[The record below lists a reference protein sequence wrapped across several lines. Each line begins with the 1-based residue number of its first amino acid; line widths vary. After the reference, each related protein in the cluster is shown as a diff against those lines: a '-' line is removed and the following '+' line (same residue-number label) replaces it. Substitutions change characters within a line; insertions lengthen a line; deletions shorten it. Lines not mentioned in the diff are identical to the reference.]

1 MLKIIRND
9 ISATHVD
16 AIVNC
21 ASSEPTVSPGVESA
35 IYAKGGP
42 ALREARAKLGVIEH
56 GHAEITRAD
65 GSLNCTW
72 VIHAVGPYWEGGEK
86 GEILQLCN
94 CYREVLAL
102 AAQKKCRSLA
112 VPLISAGNHG
122 FPTDIALSAAVGE
135 ISRFLLAVDMDIQI
149 VVYDLEAYLKS
160 GRIFGD
166 IESYLG
172 EDFDSGEKKFT
183 AEERKKSLD
192 AAKKRNSEVGVPHR
206 YAGRLDMLMRARNKS
221 AAQVYNG
228 GNLSRQV
235 FAKVYNGKYT
245 THPDK
250 DTMLQLSIGLRLNLA
265 ETRDFLSYAEA
276 ALSPALL
283 RDVIIADFISRGDYD
298 GYALDIALY
307 NAGCPILCKTFAE

>member
-42 ALREARAKLGVIEH
+42 ALREARAKLGVIGH

-183 AEERKKSLD
+183 AEERKMEIIKPASSE
-192 AAKKRNSEVGVPHR
+192 AK
-206 YAGRLDMLMRARNKS
+206 AFLTC
-221 AAQVYNG
+221 AAQ
-228 GNLSRQV
+228 
-235 FAKVYNGKYT
+235 
-245 THPDK
+245 
-250 DTMLQLSIGLRLNLA
+250 
-265 ETRDFLSYAEA
+265 
-276 ALSPALL
+276 LL
-283 RDVIIADFISRGDYD
+283 RSMESRMERRFSAQVSLERIKG
-298 GYALDIALY
+298 LQSSMQ
-307 NAGCPILCKTFAE
+307 TT